1 METEKAI
8 ENLKKDIATPLA
20 CRECTIC
27 SIESL
32 ETILKELEKK
42 DKIIDLMAQWISDR
56 CLYEDTDSNYCEIT
70 QDGCYEWHK
79 DCKQCIKQYF
89 ENKANEEGE

>member
-20 CRECTIC
+20 CGECTIC
-27 SIESL
+27 CIEDL

-42 DKIIDLMAQWISDR
+42 DKIIDLMALAISSYDGQLVINQYKDR
-56 CLYEDTDSNYCEIT
+56 NEVKEKFEEYAIDGTYER
-70 QDGCYEWHK
+70 
-79 DCKQCIKQYF
+79 YF
-89 ENKANEEGE
+89 ENKANEEVE